1 MAKLAKL
8 GKKKPAET
16 HYFVAET
23 KAGPRS
29 LGRRTPDCPG
39 ETFWIGSADGTA
51 TLLHRYKPGSN
62 LLAALRHASRQAA
75 HSMRKRGVRSAHF
88 VFPAEAAPLAEALLP
103 QLALCDY
110 DFDRYRSGKRLPGIS
125 LEVSFENAEVP
136 ADGIARAQAVAE
148 MASWARDLGNTP
160 ANDLGSRELAAI
172 VRSAARRDG
181 LSFRSL
187 SPAEIRR
194 EGMGGVL
201 GVASGSTRPPG
212 FLILAHRPKVS
223 RGRVV
228 LVGKGITFDSGGIS
242 IKTAASMGEM
252 KFDMMGAAT
261 ALAVVRT
268 AHRLRL
274 PVTVTALAP
283 LAENVPSGTSYRPGD
298 ILRMRNGKTVEID
311 NTDAEGR
318 LILADALS
326 YAEKFRP
333 DAIIDFATLTG
344 AVLVALGQECAGLM
358 SNDDRLAGELT
369 EAGERV
375 GERFWRLPL
384 WDEYRELIK
393 SDYADMKN
401 SGGRWGGTVSAAIF
415 LKEFVPAGI
424 PWAHC
429 DVAGIAHFEKARSGY
444 PAGATGFGIAAAIE
458 FLRARYPGS
467 RRERRP
473 AHPVRR
479 SSSASRS
486 L

>member
-1 MAKLAKL
+1 MAKLLKPGERKL
-8 GKKKPAET
+8 AET
-16 HYFVAET
+16 HYFVPEKTPAPKT
-23 KAGPRS
+23 
-29 LGRRTPDCPG
+29 LGRKTPDCPG
-39 ETFWIGSADGTA
+39 ETFWIGGTDGPP
-51 TLLHRYKPGSN
+51 TLVHRYKPGAN
-62 LLAALRHASRQAA
+62 TLAALRHASRSAA
-75 HSMRKRGVRSAHF
+75 QSMRKRGVRSALF
-88 VFPAEAAPLAEALLP
+88 VFPREAAPLAPALLP
-103 QLALCDY
+103 QLALSDY
-110 DFDRYRSGKRLPGIS
+110 DFDRYRGSERLPKIA
-125 LEVSFENAEVP
+125 LAVRFEKGEIP
-136 ADGIARAQAVAE
+136 PGDIGRAQVIAE
-148 MASWARDLGNTP
+148 MAEWARDLGNTP
-160 ANDLGSRELAAI
+160 ANDLGSRELTAI
-172 VRSAARRDG
+172 VAAAARKDG

-187 SPAEIRR
+187 TPAEIRR

-201 GVASGSTRPPG
+201 GVASGSARPPG

-223 RGRVV
+223 RGNVV

-261 ALAVVRT
+261 ALAIVRA

-274 PVTVTALAP
+274 PATVTALTP
-283 LAENVPSGTSYRPGD
+283 IAENVPSGTSYRPGD

-358 SNDDRLAGELT
+358 SNDDGLAGALAA
-369 EAGERV
+369 AGERT

-415 LKEFVPAGI
+415 LKEFVPKGV

-429 DVAGIAHFEKARSGY
+429 DVAGIAHFEKARAGF
-444 PAGATGFGIAAAIE
+444 PAGATGFGIAATVE
-458 FLRARYPGS
+458 FLRKRYAEPARK
-467 RRERRP
+467 RRVARKPRR
-473 AHPVRR
+473 
-479 SSSASRS
+479 
-486 L
+486 

>member
-1 MAKLAKL
+1 
-8 GKKKPAET
+8 
-16 HYFVAET
+16 
-23 KAGPRS
+23 
-29 LGRRTPDCPG
+29 
-39 ETFWIGSADGTA
+39 
-51 TLLHRYKPGSN
+51 
-62 LLAALRHASRQAA
+62 
-75 HSMRKRGVRSAHF
+75 
-88 VFPAEAAPLAEALLP
+88 
-103 QLALCDY
+103 
-110 DFDRYRSGKRLPGIS
+110 
-125 LEVSFENAEVP
+125 
-136 ADGIARAQAVAE
+136 
-148 MASWARDLGNTP
+148 
-160 ANDLGSRELAAI
+160 
-172 VRSAARRDG
+172 
-181 LSFRSL
+181 
-187 SPAEIRR
+187 
-194 EGMGGVL
+194 MGGVL
-201 GVASGSTRPPG
+201 GVASGSVRPPG
-212 FLILAHRPKVS
+212 FLILAHRPRLA
-223 RGRVV
+223 RGHVV

-261 ALAVVRT
+261 ALAVVR
-268 AHRLRL
+268 AARRLRL

-318 LILADALS
+318 LILADALA

-358 SNDDRLAGELT
+358 SNDDRLAGELS
-369 EAGERV
+369 EAGNRV

-384 WDEYRELIK
+384 WDEYRELLK

-429 DVAGIAHFEKARSGY
+429 DVAGVAHFEKARAGY
-444 PAGATGFGIAAAIE
+444 PAGATGFGIAAAID
-458 FLRARYPGS
+458 FLRTRYAGARRGRRSARPGG
-467 RRERRP
+467 
-473 AHPVRR
+473 R
-479 SSSASRS
+479 SSSSSRS

>member
-1 MAKLAKL
+1 MAKLARP

-16 HYFVAET
+16 HYFVAE
-23 KAGPRS
+23 AQAAPRS

-39 ETFWIGSADGTA
+39 ETFWIGAADGTA
-51 TLLHRYKPGSN
+51 TLVHRYKPGAN

-75 HSMRKRGVRSAHF
+75 QSMRKRGVRSARF
-88 VFPAEAAPLAEALLP
+88 VFPPEASPLAAALLP

-110 DFDRYRSGKRLPGIS
+110 DFDRYRSVRRPRGIS
-125 LEVSFENAEVP
+125 LEVAFEGAELP
-136 ADGIARAQAVAE
+136 AGAIAVAQAVAE

-172 VRSAARRDG
+172 VRAAARRDG
-181 LSFRSL
+181 LFFRSL
-187 SPAEIRR
+187 TPAEIRR

-201 GVASGSTRPPG
+201 GVASGSVRPPG
-212 FLILAHRPKVS
+212 FLILAHRPRVS
-223 RGRVV
+223 RGNVV

-261 ALAVVRT
+261 ALAIVR
-268 AHRLRL
+268 AARRLRL

-283 LAENVPSGTSYRPGD
+283 VAENVPSGTSYRPGD

-333 DAIIDFATLTG
+333 DAIVDFATLTG

-358 SNDDRLAGELT
+358 SNDDRLAAALS
-369 EAGERV
+369 EAGDRV

-444 PAGATGFGIAAAIE
+444 PAGATGFGIAATID
-458 FLRARYPGS
+458 FLRAKYEAASP
-467 RRERRP
+467 RRGRRP
-473 AHPVRR
+473 ARGGRRR
-479 SSSASRS
+479 SSRS